1 MSGSIGR
8 DTPSCVKHWSL
19 SLHAVIKN
27 LRVVGTL
34 LCNLCWCT
42 RAIFSQKDPDSRPC
56 LQDCKTGDV
65 ADCVTHLSLLRWSI
79 HLSAQFPHYQLWKNP
94 VTARPSL
101 VRCPPSDVDQSSFNC
116 PTSYHTFLNWHQ
128 VSIKGRVVFL
138 FDYNFFGDKN
148 CIFLPKS
155 RIPGTTQQKLH
166 LTRIARRDHIEEV
179 WTASELGLSARR
191 GIATA
196 GSPILR

>member
-1 MSGSIGR
+1 MINILELLAHFCAIRADVQEPYFHKKIQTRVLVFKIVKLEMSQIVSHI
-8 DTPSCVKHWSL
+8 TP
-19 SLHAVIKN
+19 
-27 LRVVGTL
+27 T
-34 LCNLCWCT
+34 
-42 RAIFSQKDPDSRPC
+42 
-56 LQDCKTGDV
+56 
-65 ADCVTHLSLLRWSI
+65 LRWSI

-101 VRCPPSDVDQSSFNC
+101 VRCPPSVVDQSSFNC

-128 VSIKGRVVFL
+128 VSIKGKAVFV
-138 FDYNFFGDKN
+138 FDDIFFGDKN
-148 CIFLPKS
+148 CIFLLRS
-155 RIPGTTQQKLH
+155 RTGTTQQKLH

-191 GIATA
+191 RIATA